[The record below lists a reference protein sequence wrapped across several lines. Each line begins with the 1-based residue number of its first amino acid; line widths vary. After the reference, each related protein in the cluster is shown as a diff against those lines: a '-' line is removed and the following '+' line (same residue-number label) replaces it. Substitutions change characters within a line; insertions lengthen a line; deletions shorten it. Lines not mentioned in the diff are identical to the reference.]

1 MKLSP
6 RSKAFHFGAMFFCF
20 CSLSIP
26 SKANAPIDSLLAS
39 LFFEIEAG
47 EIDSLALKASRI
59 LDTATSEEDSLQV
72 YSQLGVKMYQLEY
85 FEQAVSFLNG
95 ALVIDGNNMGLNYYK
110 GFSLD
115 VLGKRQEATDFYE
128 KAISLS
134 QRAGENRILFLE
146 ALASEFLGKI
156 YTKWGD
162 FDKAIDY
169 YHEAARLYQELE
181 NSNGLH
187 PKYRTGIATQYTEMG
202 TAYNYKYNQDTAFHY
217 YQKAHAIPDIDD
229 ESKGVALIGVA
240 DYFLEKEQYATALS
254 QAYGALSIFQK
265 QTTYFKNEQDFQQ
278 VHKYQGQQAKSLR
291 TIGQIKLEADDIE
304 AATKAFHDA
313 IKLGEQ
319 AGQGIEARELA
330 KTQIALAQLYEK
342 TEQYDLAM
350 AHYHT
355 ALKEVLPAFQSNEIN
370 TLPNPDEFYPEWE
383 ILDGLEGKATIFREA
398 YQIKKDIEQ
407 LKQALRCYELGTIVE
422 DDLRQSYDF
431 ESSKLIIADG
441 NHRRAADAVETAY
454 LLYEASGEEKYIEA
468 AFRFAER
475 NKAGVLLESVSDL
488 TARYQAGIPDSL
500 LEKERDLQ
508 EKTIDLEMEVQQL
521 YRAGASPAELEK
533 ATQQRF
539 QARRQHQQLKAQL
552 AQDFPEYYELKY
564 QTETPSIEMV
574 RSTLLVSSEHAFV
587 EYFLGDAYLF
597 VFVISKQHVEFLCL
611 PRDSSWSQAIP
622 DLLTGIK
629 SMEDAAQEMYPESAL
644 KLYKTLIKPL
654 DLQGITHLTIA
665 PDRELAFVPFD
676 ALLTG
681 EPTNT
686 NNFSTYPY
694 LIKDYVISY
703 AYSAGMRL
711 HTHTR
716 AGARPAPVSSF
727 LGMAPVSFQR
737 PGLGA
742 LPNTA
747 KEVQSLHTQFG
758 GQVLLEDSATKDRF
772 IQLAEGSRVIH
783 LATHAL
789 GWDDELKT
797 SWIAFAGEDSV
808 CLLTLPELYALR
820 LRAEMVVLGAC
831 ETGTGA
837 LRRGEGIMSLARGMT
852 YAGSQSTLMSL
863 WSVRAAAAGDILATF
878 YQNLQK
884 GLPKDEALRNA
895 KLTYFSGENA
905 SVSQGHPVMWAAL
918 VAIGDMEPLEDQ
930 KGGWMLWAIG
940 LLLVICLLGWWV
952 KKKLL

>member
-1 MKLSP
+1 MTFRL
-6 RSKAFHFGAMFFCF
+6 GVMLCCF
-20 CSLSIP
+20 CNLSVQ
-26 SKANAPIDSLLAS
+26 SKANVPIDSLLEALS
-39 LFFEIEAG
+39 FNIEEG
-47 EIDSLALKASRI
+47 NLDSLSWKASNI
-59 LDTATSEEDSLQV
+59 LEMVANANDSFSV
-72 YSQLGVKMYQLEY
+72 YYHLGRGLTLTDY
-85 FEQAVSFLNG
+85 FEQAGPFLDG
-95 ALVIDGNNMGLNYYK
+95 ALAINENHIALNYYK

-115 VLGKRQEATDFYE
+115 ELGDYHKATAFYE

-134 QRAGENRILFLE
+134 QHAGENRIPFLE
-146 ALASEFLGKI
+146 ALAFEFSGKI
-156 YTKWGD
+156 YTKQGD
-162 FDKAIDY
+162 YDKAIDF
-169 YHEAARLYQELE
+169 YHEAERLYHEL
-181 NSNGLH
+181 G
-187 PKYRTGIATQYTEMG
+187 RMAGVATQYTEMG
-202 TAYNYKYNQDTAFHY
+202 TAYSYKRNQDTAIHY
-217 YQKAHAIPDIDD
+217 YQKALAIPEIDA
-229 ESKGVALIGVA
+229 ESKGVALTNVA
-240 DYFLEKEQYATALS
+240 DYFLQKRQYEKALLYAQDAFS
-254 QAYGALSIFQK
+254 FFQELA
-265 QTTYFKNEQDFQQ
+265 TYFKAQQDLQEAQ
-278 VHKYQGQQAKSLR
+278 KYQGQQAKALR
-291 TIGQIKLEADDIE
+291 TIGKIKLAQEDIE
-304 AATKAFHDA
+304 AATTAFHKA
-313 IKLGEQ
+313 TELGEQ
-319 AGQGIEARELA
+319 AGQGIEARERS

-342 TEQYDLAM
+342 THQYDLAM
-350 AHYHT
+350 EHYQN
-355 ALKEVLPAFQSNEIN
+355 ALTEVLPALESADIA
-370 TLPNPDEFYPEWE
+370 TLPSKDDLYPEWM
-383 ILDGLEGKATIFREA
+383 ILDGLEGKAVIFRER
-398 YQIKKDIEQ
+398 YQVNKDLKL
-407 LKQALRCYELGTIVE
+407 LKQALKCYELGTIVE
-422 DDLRQSYDF
+422 DGLRHSYDF
-431 ESSKLIIADG
+431 ESSKLMIAEED
-441 NHRRAADAVETAY
+441 HRRAADAVETAY
-454 LLYEASGEEKYIEA
+454 LLYEASGEGKYIEK

-488 TARYQAGIPDSL
+488 TARYRAGIPDSL

-508 EKTIDLEMEVQQL
+508 KNTIDLEMEVQRL
-521 YRAGASPAELEK
+521 HRVGASPAELEA

-564 QTETPSIEMV
+564 QTETPSIETV
-574 RSTLLVSSEHAFV
+574 RSTLLSSQKHAFV
-587 EYFLGDAYLF
+587 EYFLGDEFLF
-597 VFVISKQHVEFLCL
+597 VFVISKKKVEFLRL
-611 PRDSSWSQAIP
+611 ARDSSLSQSTSN
-622 DLLTGIK
+622 LLSGII
-629 SMEDAAQEMYPESAL
+629 SMEDAAQAVYVNSAIA
-644 KLYKTLIKPL
+644 LYEQLIKPL
-654 DLQGITHLTIA
+654 NLNGITHLTIA
-665 PDRELAFVPFD
+665 PDRELALVPFD
-676 ALLTG
+676 ALLTAQ
-681 EPTNT
+681 PANAF
-686 NNFSTYPY
+686 NFQSYPY
-694 LIKDYVISY
+694 LIKDYIISY

-863 WSVRAAAAGDILATF
+863 WSVRAAAAGDILAAF

-940 LLLVICLLGWWV
+940 LLLVIGMLGWWV
-952 KKKLL
+952 KKKLF